1 MAHESNLPDGV
12 SFGEPPNLSFSD
24 HVHRFVALNGVQCA
38 IDRPEPETGRDSFL
52 NEAVILLDDVVQIR
66 CRAAAAIAPQLTG
79 SLQVRNHL
87 WVRRMSIHVDHP
99 RPDLASPRERQS
111 KEVLGGNRI
120 ALGREHELDRL
131 SRGIDRSVQVGPDSS
146 GAY

>member
-66 CRAAAAIAPQLTG
+66 CRAAAAIAP
-79 SLQVRNHL
+79 SSPVRFKSAITCGYAGCPSTLITRGRIWPARASANRKKCL
-87 WVRRMSIHVDHP
+87 AAIVSRLGESMNSIVWP
-99 RPDLASPRERQS
+99 VESTARYR
-111 KEVLGGNRI
+111 
-120 ALGREHELDRL
+120 
-131 SRGIDRSVQVGPDSS
+131 
-146 GAY
+146 